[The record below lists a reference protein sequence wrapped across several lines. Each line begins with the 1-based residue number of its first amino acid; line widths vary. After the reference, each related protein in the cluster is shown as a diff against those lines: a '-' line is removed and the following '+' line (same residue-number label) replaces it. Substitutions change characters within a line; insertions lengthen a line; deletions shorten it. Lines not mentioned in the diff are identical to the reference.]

1 MNKWIKV
8 EDKLPEDGV
17 WVLTYSAGITDDFQ
31 WDIGYWCISD
41 KWKCLGWDYPVTHW
55 MHLPKAPSGN

>member
-1 MNKWIKV
+1 MSKWIKV
-8 EDKLPEDGV
+8 EDKLPEDGM

-31 WDIGYWCISD
+31 WDICYWCISD